1 MSTFTRMLVT
11 ATLLLVPA
19 SSLRAQTAVDPSG
32 HWEGAIEA
40 GGMAV
45 RVVIDLTKTSKGD
58 LAGTFGQPSEQ
69 LTGLPLADVAVD
81 GRSVSFQIKGGGPG
95 ERAFKGTLAADGT
108 SMTGDFFSH
117 KVGTVPFALTRTGDP
132 RIEATPRSPKIAREL
147 EGTWNGTL
155 DLNGIPLRLILT
167 MSNQPDGSAT
177 GSFLSVD
184 EGLEIPIDTITQK
197 ASGVTIEVKA
207 VRSSY
212 SGVLNADGTELVGTF
227 TQGAGAVPVT
237 FRRATATGDRK

>member
-1 MSTFTRMLVT
+1 MNIFTRMLVT
-11 ATLLLVPA
+11 ATLLLGPA

-45 RVVIDLTKTSKGD
+45 PVVIDLTKNSKGE

-69 LTGLPLADVAVD
+69 LTGLPLANISVD
-81 GRSVSFQIKGGGPG
+81 GRSVSFQIKGGGAG

-108 SMTGDFFSH
+108 SMTGDFSSH

-132 RIEATPRSPKIAREL
+132 KIEATPRSPAIAREL

-167 MSNQPDGSAT
+167 MANQPDGSAI

-184 EGLEIPIDTITQK
+184 EGLEIPITTITQK
-197 ASGVTIEVKA
+197 ASSVTIDVKA
-207 VRSSY
+207 VHGSY
-212 SGVLNADGTELVGTF
+212 TGALNPAGTELVGTL
-227 TQGAGAVPVT
+227 TQGAGSMPVT
-237 FRRATATGDRK
+237 FRRAQ